1 MPAISRMLKHARIL
15 LVLPLLVSGLV
26 VTTQFVAPPE
36 ADAASAY
43 TKKVV
48 KRKIADGYRIARKQ
62 VGDPYR
68 AGGDGPSSFD
78 CSGLVQYSFKKA
90 GFNVPRTTDQQA
102 KYARKISKRW
112 MRPGD
117 LIFFHNSGDVYHV
130 GIYTGKVDGKVVVL
144 HSPRTGQ
151 DVKREKVWTS
161 SWFPATLRA
170 S

>member
-1 MPAISRMLKHARIL
+1 MRISDWSSDVCSSDL
-15 LVLPLLVSGLV
+15 
-26 VTTQFVAPPE
+26 TTQFVAPPE

-90 GFNVPRTTDQQA
+90 GFNVPRTTYQQA
-102 KYARKISKRW
+102 KYARKKIGRA
-112 MRPGD
+112 
-117 LIFFHNSGDVYHV
+117 HV
-130 GIYTGKVDGKVVVL
+130 
-144 HSPRTGQ
+144 
-151 DVKREKVWTS
+151 
-161 SWFPATLRA
+161 
-170 S
+170 